1 MNRELIHIIEQ
12 MSKERGIPKESII
25 ETLESALL
33 SAVRKKYGLQ
43 VEINITIDHES
54 GEIAMNALKK
64 IVAKV
69 TNPEEEI
76 SLKDAKKI
84 DSSKKVDD
92 EVETPISLENFG
104 RIAAQTAKQVL
115 FQRVREAEKEAI
127 FEEYKDRAGEI
138 VSGVIIRKEK
148 GSYFVALGRAEAVL
162 PIKSTLPT
170 ENLKRGE
177 TVRTYIEEVKVTQKG
192 PIILLSRSHPNFV
205 AELFKMEIPEI
216 YEGLVVIK
224 DIVREAGDRTK
235 LTVSS
240 KNPMVDPVGACV
252 GMKGTRVQSIVRE
265 LRGERID
272 IIPWMEDPR
281 VLLAKALSPA
291 IVESI
296 GINEE
301 EKSAMVVVND
311 QQLSI
316 AIGKKGQNV
325 RLAMKLTGWDIDI
338 ISETEYNKMRRGE
351 IEMQLGELTSE
362 SEANEKDQASASEN
376 ETNEGE
382 QASESESEKK
392 EEDQASESESETKK
406 EEQASESVSEINEED
421 KASEDEQED

>member
-1 MNRELIHIIEQ
+1 MNRELIHIVEQ
-12 MSKERGIPKESII
+12 MSKERGIPKESILG
-25 ETLESALL
+25 TLESALL
-33 SAVRKKYGLQ
+33 SAVRKKYGLTP
-43 VEINITIDHES
+43 EINIKIDPTS
-54 GEIAMNALKK
+54 GEISITALKK
-64 IVAKV
+64 IVRKV
-69 TNPEEEI
+69 SNPMEEI
-76 SLKDAKKI
+76 SLKDAKAI
-84 DSSKKVDD
+84 DSAKAIDD
-92 EVETPISLENFG
+92 SVESPVSLEDFG

-127 FEEYKDRAGEI
+127 FEEFKDRVGQI
-138 VSGVIIRKEK
+138 VSGVVIRKEK
-148 GSYFVALGRAEAVL
+148 GSYYVALGRAEAML

-170 ENLKRGE
+170 ESLKRGE
-177 TVRTYIEEVKVTQKG
+177 TVRSYIEEVKVTAKG
-192 PIILLSRSHPNFV
+192 PVILLSRAHPNFV

-272 IIPWMEDPR
+272 IIPWTDDPR
-281 VLLAKALSPA
+281 VLIAKALSPA
-291 IVESI
+291 VVESL

-338 ISETEYNKMRRGE
+338 ISETEYNKMRKGE
-351 IEMQLGELTSE
+351 IEMQLEELQGDEEVS
-362 SEANEKDQASASEN
+362 
-376 ETNEGE
+376 
-382 QASESESEKK
+382 
-392 EEDQASESESETKK
+392 EEDEAPG
-406 EEQASESVSEINEED
+406 
-421 KASEDEQED
+421 DE

>member
-12 MSKERGIPKESII
+12 MSKERGIPKESILG
-25 ETLESALL
+25 TLESALM
-33 SAVRKKYGLQ
+33 SAVRKKYGLTP
-43 VEINITIDHES
+43 EIVIRIDEKS
-54 GEIAMNALKK
+54 GEISISAIKN
-64 IVAKV
+64 VVEDV
-69 TNPEEEI
+69 TDPKEEI
-76 SLKDAKKI
+76 SLADARTI
-84 DSSKKVDD
+84 DESKNVGDT
-92 EVETPISLENFG
+92 VETPISLDNFG

-115 FQRVREAEKEAI
+115 FQKVREAEKEAI
-127 FEEYKDRAGEI
+127 YEEFKDKAGQI
-138 VSGVIIRKEK
+138 ISGVVIRREK
-148 GSYFVALGRAEAVL
+148 GSYFVAIGRAEARL

-170 ENLKRGE
+170 ESLKRGE
-177 TVRTYIEEVKVTQKG
+177 TIRAYIEEVKVTQKG
-192 PIILLSRSHPNFV
+192 PEILLSRTHAQFV

-235 LTVSS
+235 LTVYS
-240 KNPMVDPVGACV
+240 KNNTIDPVGACV

-272 IIPWMEDPR
+272 IIPWTEDPR
-281 VLLAKALSPA
+281 VLIAKALSPA
-291 IVESI
+291 AVESI

-338 ISETEYNKMRRGE
+338 ISETDYNKMRKGE
-351 IEMQLGELTSE
+351 IEMQLEELQQE
-362 SEANEKDQASASEN
+362 SELMEE
-376 ETNEGE
+376 EEG
-382 QASESESEKK
+382 Q
-392 EEDQASESESETKK
+392 
-406 EEQASESVSEINEED
+406 
-421 KASEDEQED
+421 ASEDEEQQE

>member
-1 MNRELIHIIEQ
+1 MNRDLIHIIEQ
-12 MSKERGIPKESII
+12 MSKERGIPKESILG
-25 ETLESALL
+25 TLESALL
-33 SAVRKKYGLQ
+33 SAVRKKYGLDL
-43 VEINITIDHES
+43 EINIKIDDES
-54 GEIAMNALKK
+54 GEIAITALKK
-64 IVAKV
+64 VVKKVA
-69 TNPEEEI
+69 NPNEEI
-76 SLKDAKKI
+76 SLKDAQKTDPAKQI
-84 DSSKKVDD
+84 DDT
-92 EVETPISLENFG
+92 VESRISLDNFG

-127 FEEYKDRAGEI
+127 YEEYKDKGGEI
-138 VSGVIIRKEK
+138 VSGVVIRREK

-170 ENLKRGE
+170 ESLKRGE
-177 TVRTYIEEVKVTQKG
+177 TIRTYIEEVKVTPKG
-192 PIILLSRSHPNFV
+192 PMILLSRTHANFV

-216 YEGLVVIK
+216 YEGLVSIK

-235 LTVSS
+235 LTVYS
-240 KNPMVDPVGACV
+240 KNAVVDPVGACV

-265 LRGERID
+265 LKGERID

-281 VLLAKALSPA
+281 VLIAKALSPA
-291 IVESI
+291 AVESI

-338 ISETEYNKMRRGE
+338 ISETEYNKMRKGE
-351 IEMQLGELTSE
+351 IETQLGELQDKQD
-362 SEANEKDQASASEN
+362 EKDRAEM
-376 ETNEGE
+376 
-382 QASESESEKK
+382 
-392 EEDQASESESETKK
+392 
-406 EEQASESVSEINEED
+406 NEEERS
-421 KASEDEQED
+421 SEDEPKEDKPSEDEKQD

>member
-12 MSKERGIPKESII
+12 MSKERGIPTESII
-25 ETLESALL
+25 STLESALL
-33 SAVRKKYGLQ
+33 SAVRKKYGLEL
-43 VEINITIDHES
+43 EINIKIDPES
-54 GEIAMNALKK
+54 GEIVIKALKK
-64 IVAKV
+64 VVKTV
-69 TNPEEEI
+69 KNSKEEI
-76 SLKDAKKI
+76 SLKDAQQLDPAKN
-84 DSSKKVDD
+84 VDD
-92 EVETPISLENFG
+92 MVEAPVSLENFG

-127 FEEYKDRAGEI
+127 FEEFKDRAGEI
-138 VSGVIIRKEK
+138 VNGVVIRREK

-177 TVRTYIEEVKVTQKG
+177 TVRAYIEEVKVTPKG
-192 PIILLSRSHPNFV
+192 PVILLSRTHPNFV

-216 YEGLVVIK
+216 YEGLVEING
-224 DIVREAGDRTK
+224 IVREAGERTK

-240 KNPMVDPVGACV
+240 KNSMVDPVGACV

-272 IIPWMEDPR
+272 IIPWTDDLR
-281 VLLAKALSPA
+281 VLIAKALSPA
-291 IVESI
+291 AVESI
-296 GINEE
+296 GINED
-301 EKSAMVVVND
+301 EKSAMVVVSD

-338 ISETEYNKMRRGE
+338 ISETEYNKMRKGE
-351 IEMQLGELTSE
+351 IETQLGDELSE
-362 SEANEKDQASASEN
+362 I
-376 ETNEGE
+376 
-382 QASESESEKK
+382 K
-392 EEDQASESESETKK
+392 EEEHT
-406 EEQASESVSEINEED
+406 
-421 KASEDEQED
+421 SEDEQQE

>member
-12 MSKERGIPKESII
+12 MSKERGIPKESILA
-25 ETLESALL
+25 TLESALL
-33 SAVRKKYGLQ
+33 SAMRKKYGLDA
-43 VEINITIDHES
+43 EISVKINSES
-54 GEIAMNALKK
+54 GEISATALKK
-64 IVAKV
+64 IVKKV
-69 TNPEEEI
+69 ADPMTEI
-76 SLKDAKKI
+76 ALKDATKI
-84 DSSKKVDD
+84 DASKALDD
-92 EVETPISLENFG
+92 TIEAPIPLDDFG

-127 FEEYKDRAGEI
+127 FEEYKDKAGQI
-138 VSGVIIRKEK
+138 VSGVVIRREK
-148 GSYFVALGRAEAVL
+148 GCYFVALGRAEATL

-170 ENLKRGE
+170 ETLKRGE
-177 TVRTYIEEVKVTQKG
+177 TIRTYIEDVKVTSRG
-192 PIILLSRSHPNFV
+192 PVIMLSRSHPNFV

-235 LTVSS
+235 LTVFS
-240 KNPMVDPVGACV
+240 KNPMIDPVGACV

-272 IIPWMEDPR
+272 IIPYTDDPR
-281 VLLAKALSPA
+281 VLIAKALSPA
-291 IVESI
+291 SVESI

-338 ISETEYNKMRRGE
+338 ISESEYSKMRKGE
-351 IEMQLGELTSE
+351 IETQLVELQAE
-362 SEANEKDQASASEN
+362 SQ
-376 ETNEGE
+376 
-382 QASESESEKK
+382 KK
-392 EEDQASESESETKK
+392 QGGRSDAEDDGPRSR
-406 EEQASESVSEINEED
+406 EEQASE
-421 KASEDEQED
+421 DEQQG